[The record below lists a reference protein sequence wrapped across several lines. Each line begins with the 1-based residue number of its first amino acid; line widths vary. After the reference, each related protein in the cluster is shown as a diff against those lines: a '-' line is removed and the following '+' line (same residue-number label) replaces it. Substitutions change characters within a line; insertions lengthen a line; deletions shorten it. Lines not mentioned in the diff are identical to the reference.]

1 MKVGSF
7 VPEQAGRVLYAMAGD
22 DCSLHHDLAAL
33 TPKQQVDHRENQIL
47 TCALQLALI
56 GLGKASDQVALAREF
71 QDEPWQQ
78 LLEHYRMLFSGMGLG
93 TVSSDNLQYHDLDSF
108 YEALAARNHDVDLI
122 NLYMVSGG
130 NGVLHQDNE
139 ALTVSRN
146 VNSKVHFAAHAPAAG
161 IPVPETSVFSKA
173 AIDGGEADGFF
184 AAHPEGLMVKLLGL
198 AGARN
203 VFQAIS
209 VQDCKDQIAEFPAQ
223 SPVLLQEIL
232 DTGRWREMTVD
243 LTITPESVDISN
255 VRQILFAGGK
265 WVGNFISPELPLTP
279 AHQATLERVGAY
291 ARDQGH
297 VAAEGVNCGVDYFID
312 GDDVT
317 VTEINARWT
326 GGLFPA
332 EFLRRLAIAQPA
344 VAFFDVIPFDAMAAL
359 QQFQRQHL
367 YQPGS
372 PRDFAY
378 VPMGFTPFRM
388 PVADVDCFFVWQVV
402 VGDFGQFVAACDGA
416 MPEGCFA
423 TARAIL
429 AEALS

>member
-1 MKVGSF
+1 M
-7 VPEQAGRVLYAMAGD
+7 
-22 DCSLHHDLAAL
+22 
-33 TPKQQVDHRENQIL
+33 
-47 TCALQLALI
+47 
-56 GLGKASDQVALAREF
+56 
-71 QDEPWQQ
+71 
-78 LLEHYRMLFSGMGLG
+78 
-93 TVSSDNLQYHDLDSF
+93 
-108 YEALAARNHDVDLI
+108 
-122 NLYMVSGG
+122 
-130 NGVLHQDNE
+130 
-139 ALTVSRN
+139 
-146 VNSKVHFAAHAPAAG
+146 
-161 IPVPETSVFSKA
+161 
-173 AIDGGEADGFF
+173 
-184 AAHPEGLMVKLLGL
+184 
-198 AGARN
+198 
-203 VFQAIS
+203 
-209 VQDCKDQIAEFPAQ
+209 
-223 SPVLLQEIL
+223 
-232 DTGRWREMTVD
+232 
-243 LTITPESVDISN
+243 
-255 VRQILFAGGK
+255 
-265 WVGNFISPELPLTP
+265 
-279 AHQATLERVGAY
+279 GAY

-378 VPMGFTPFRM
+378 VPMGFTPFRL
-388 PVADVDCFFVWQVV
+388 PVEGVDCFFVWQVV